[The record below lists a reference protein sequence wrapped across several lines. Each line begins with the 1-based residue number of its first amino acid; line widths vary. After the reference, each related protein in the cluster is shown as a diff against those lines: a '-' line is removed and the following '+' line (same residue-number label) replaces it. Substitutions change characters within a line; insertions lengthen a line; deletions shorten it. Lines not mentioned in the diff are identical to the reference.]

1 MDDAW
6 KFETVDLT
14 GCDREP
20 IHISGAIQPHGVLL
34 AMDRRDFA
42 IRQWAGDTLFFL
54 GVELRRTGQLTLFSL
69 FDEPALSPIL
79 AQLKSGKIKI
89 GPSILLG
96 LISRSGHLPLDP
108 TLRADG
114 DTVHPGI

>member
-20 IHISGAIQPHGVLL
+20 IHICGAIQPHGVLL
-34 AMDRRDFA
+34 AMDRRDFV

-54 GVELRRTGQLTLFSL
+54 GVELGRPSCSGSYRAADICRLTQRSAPTAILSSWSL
-69 FDEPALSPIL
+69 KPPAE
-79 AQLKSGKIKI
+79 A
-89 GPSILLG
+89 
-96 LISRSGHLPLDP
+96 R
-108 TLRADG
+108 
-114 DTVHPGI
+114 

>member
-42 IRQWAGDTLFFL
+42 IRQWAGDTP
-54 GVELRRTGQLTLFSL
+54 VRRTSAFAN
-69 FDEPALSPIL
+69 P
-79 AQLKSGKIKI
+79 
-89 GPSILLG
+89 GPVEE
-96 LISRSGHLPLDP
+96 RQDQD
-108 TLRADG
+108 RA
-114 DTVHPGI
+114 VHPARAHIAQRTFAA